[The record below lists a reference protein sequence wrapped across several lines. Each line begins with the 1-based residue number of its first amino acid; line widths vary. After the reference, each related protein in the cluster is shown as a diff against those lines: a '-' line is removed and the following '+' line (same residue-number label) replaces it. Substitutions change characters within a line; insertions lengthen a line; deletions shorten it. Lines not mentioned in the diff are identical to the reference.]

1 MEEAGV
7 VGLAAGDGSRVDQGN
22 ALGSGFCAGQTARF
36 GEQHVTGVH
45 KQWNAVCEAD
55 GVDIGFFTE
64 ILAEAVAELGVA
76 AADSEDFY
84 SSALGLQYCPDEF
97 PGLAESH
104 AAGHYQIPA
113 GTAVDVAAAGE
124 EAGTFFP
131 RCVFVHV
138 SPAFLTDRDSERIQ
152 QLPAGSDGHAFLYK
166 VGVGDD
172 DAVHFEILH
181 QSQRVVV
188 GLDEDGSEA
197 GWQQTGAA
205 QGGHGLGREDVST
218 DDGGEA
224 ACKDVVAETLAVDL
238 ICHVNGGLDSARA
251 GHDLACPVDD
261 LYQIAFG
268 GEDVQVRHRPGK
280 VGADERE
287 GVGCLAFYPVASAP
301 LGQGLGR
308 GVMSSAHVA

>member
-1 MEEAGV
+1 MTMPST
-7 VGLAAGDGSRVDQGN
+7 SR
-22 ALGSGFCAGQTARF
+22 SFI
-36 GEQHVTGVH
+36 
-45 KQWNAVCEAD
+45 K
-55 GVDIGFFTE
+55 
-64 ILAEAVAELGVA
+64 
-76 AADSEDFY
+76 
-84 SSALGLQYCPDEF
+84 
-97 PGLAESH
+97 
-104 AAGHYQIPA
+104 
-113 GTAVDVAAAGE
+113 
-124 EAGTFFP
+124 
-131 RCVFVHV
+131 
-138 SPAFLTDRDSERIQ
+138 
-152 QLPAGSDGHAFLYK
+152 
-166 VGVGDD
+166 
-172 DAVHFEILH
+172 
-181 QSQRVVV
+181 
-188 GLDEDGSEA
+188 DGSEA
-197 GWQQTGAA
+197 GGQQTGAA